1 MLETKHD
8 ESPSRF
14 AFKCTSC
21 RYPETWSARPGQKAK
36 QSKFMLYTDTYGPNY
51 RYTTALPKYVD
62 ADGAVAAVAV
72 AVLVQSRGGAAR

>member
-1 MLETKHD
+1 
-8 ESPSRF
+8 
-14 AFKCTSC
+14 
-21 RYPETWSARPGQKAK
+21 
-36 QSKFMLYTDTYGPNY
+36 MLYTDTYGPNY